1 MNSNEKYQEIL
12 DEYGTFEKYLE
23 VHRASFPKDI
33 SKAIPT
39 TWSEIILDI
48 ILHHDAYDSGNV
60 LDKLEEL
67 YNPPTPK
74 DNTATL

>member
-33 SKAIPT
+33 PKAIPT
-39 TWSEIILDI
+39 TWSEIILDM
-48 ILHHDAYDSGNV
+48 ILHHDADKAGDI

-67 YNPPTPK
+67 YNPPTLK